1 MRCHARSLAP
11 ELSDATD
18 ALDIANWQLL
28 PLVQTCFTET
38 SRLRVVRCNTSA
50 TPKTIQ
56 EIQLNQIDL
65 NNQVAVI
72 TGGAQGIGFAI
83 ARRLIA
89 SGARVSLWDMNAG
102 LLQTACA
109 ELGAA
114 ASSVAVDVGN
124 YDQVAG
130 AVAQT
135 EKDVGP
141 IDVLVHSAG
150 VTGKNA
156 TLDEYELDEWHRVI
170 HIDLNG
176 TFYVNRAILSGMKA
190 RNYGRIV
197 NIASI
202 AGKEGNPNA
211 SAYAAAKAG
220 VLGLTKAAGK
230 ECARYDIAI
239 NAITP
244 AAAKT
249 RILDELK
256 PEFIEYMLSR
266 IPRGR
271 FLEVDEAANMVAW
284 LVSKENS
291 FTTASVFDL
300 SGGRAT
306 Y

>member
-1 MRCHARSLAP
+1 MNR
-11 ELSDATD
+11 
-18 ALDIANWQLL
+18 
-28 PLVQTCFTET
+28 
-38 SRLRVVRCNTSA
+38 
-50 TPKTIQ
+50 
-56 EIQLNQIDL
+56 IDL
-65 NNQVAVI
+65 DGQVAVI
-72 TGGAQGIGFAI
+72 TGGGQGLGLAI
-83 ARRLIA
+83 ARRLVA
-89 SGARVSLWDMNAG
+89 SGAKVSLWDVNADV
-102 LLQTACA
+102 LASARA

-114 ASSVAVDVGN
+114 ASTSIVNIAD
-124 YDQVAG
+124 YD
-130 AVAQT
+130 AVAAAT
-135 EKDVGP
+135 AAVEAALGR
-141 IDVLVHSAG
+141 IDILVNSAG
-150 VTGKNA
+150 IAGKNA
-156 TLDEYELDEWHRVI
+156 PLDEYDLAEWRRVI
-170 HIDLNG
+170 DIDLNG
-176 TFYVNRAILSGMKA
+176 TFYVNRAIVPGMKA

-220 VLGLTKAAGK
+220 VIGLTKALGK
-230 ECARYDIAI
+230 ELAKYDIAV

-244 AAAKT
+244 ATAKT

-256 PEFIEYMLSR
+256 PEFIDYMLSR

-284 LVSKENS
+284 LVSRENS